1 MAQGKY
7 IQPNFGDNKEEVAKK
22 IIKALRDNKKVAFV
36 LNAKRNFLFICRYF
50 KL

>member
-22 IIKALRDNKKVAFV
+22 NHKGT
-36 LNAKRNFLFICRYF
+36 KRQ
-50 KL
+50 